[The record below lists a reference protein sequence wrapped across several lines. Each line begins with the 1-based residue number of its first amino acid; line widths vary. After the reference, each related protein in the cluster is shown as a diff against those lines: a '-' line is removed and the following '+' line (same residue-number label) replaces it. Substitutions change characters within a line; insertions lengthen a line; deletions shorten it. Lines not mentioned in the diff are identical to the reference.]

1 MIRATCLGHAALLI
15 ETDTT
20 RVLMDPI
27 LGAAVSGGG
36 NIIDPPRELNV
47 AALNELD
54 IVIISHHHSDHY
66 NLNDLGMIPDAVRQH
81 FVIPDDEVMEAA
93 LMRWGAHRVTR
104 LSHGQCIET
113 GDLRLTATRSEV
125 PFSEMGI
132 LFQQGD
138 LRLLNLV
145 DTVFHPHMRELA
157 ELCGGTLDMVLAP
170 FQAGGYMS
178 FLPLRE
184 GGFPSGLV
192 PAIEAWSAEYLE
204 ELAADITQLHPRFA
218 AAFADGLAYED
229 AGINARHFPLPD
241 SLFIKRLATMGIA
254 GCSARPGLV
263 VEINEGSEP
272 KTCQAAETLVR
283 VFPERAARRRFD
295 PSVPL
300 SDRPLSWHE
309 LPLGGREATPL
320 LDWLPILSE
329 RMAARLDHLRAQPNA
344 ESVRQTLAE
353 WHLELLD
360 PASPA
365 ILFCDWPEDGAPF
378 VRKVAAWPTS
388 RPYGIVCHG
397 ADLSLVALGEL
408 NLETITL
415 GGLFRYRSPKEDH
428 ELERLRGRAL
438 RPLDWLFGP

>member
-15 ETDTT
+15 ETGTT

-36 NIIDPPRELNV
+36 NIIDPPRLLNV

-54 IVIISHHHSDHY
+54 LVVISHHHSDHY
-66 NLNDLGMIPDAVRQH
+66 NLDDLAMIPDAVRHH
-81 FVIPDDEVMEAA
+81 FVIPDDEAMEAA
-93 LMRWGAHRVTR
+93 LTRWGAHLVTR
-104 LSHGQCIET
+104 LTHGQSIET
-113 GDLRLTATRSEV
+113 GDLRLTSTPSEV
-125 PFSEMGI
+125 PFAEMGI

-157 ELCGGTLDMVLAP
+157 GLCGGTPDVVLAP

-184 GGFPSGLV
+184 GGFPPGLV
-192 PAIEAWSAEYLE
+192 PAIEVWGAEYLE
-204 ELAADITQLHPRFA
+204 ELAADITQLHPRLA
-218 AAFADGLAYED
+218 IAFADGLAYED

-241 SLFIKRLATMGIA
+241 SVFVERLATTRIA

-263 VEINEGSEP
+263 VEINGGSEP
-272 KTCQAAETLVR
+272 KTGQAAETLVH

-295 PSVPL
+295 PTVPL

-309 LPLGGREATPL
+309 LDLGGRGAPPPV
-320 LDWLPILSE
+320 DWLPILSE
-329 RMAARLDHLRAQPNA
+329 RMVARIERLHAQPNA
-344 ESVRQTLAE
+344 ESVRQTLAG

-365 ILFCDWPEDGAPF
+365 ILFCDWPEGGAPTLHNTTA
-378 VRKVAAWPTS
+378 RPAN

-397 ADLSLVALGEL
+397 ADLARVALGEL

-415 GGLFRYRSPKEDH
+415 GGLFRYRSPQDDS
-428 ELERLRGRAL
+428 ELERLRGRVM
-438 RPLDWLFGP
+438 RPLDWLFGA

>member
-15 ETDTT
+15 ETEYS

-47 AALNELD
+47 AALDELD
-54 IVIISHHHSDHY
+54 LVIISHHHSDHY
-66 NLNDLGMIPDAVRQH
+66 NIDDLAMIPDAVRHH
-81 FVIPDDEVMEAA
+81 FIIPNDETMEAA
-93 LMRWGAHRVTR
+93 LVRWGAHRVTR
-104 LSHGQCIET
+104 LISGQTIKA
-113 GDLRLTATRSEV
+113 GDLRLTATPSEV

-132 LFQQGD
+132 LFQQGN

-145 DTVFHPHMRELA
+145 DTVFHQHLHYLA
-157 ELCGGTLDMVLAP
+157 ELCGGSLDAVLAP

-184 GGFPSGLV
+184 GGFPPGLV
-192 PAIEAWSAEYLE
+192 PAIKSWGAEYLE
-204 ELAADITQLHPRFA
+204 ELVSDVAQLHPRLA
-218 AAFADGLAYED
+218 IAFADGLAYED

-241 SLFIKRLATMGIA
+241 SVFVERLATKGIA
-254 GCSARPGLV
+254 GCSAHPGLV

-272 KTCQAAETLVR
+272 KTSQAAKTLVR
-283 VFPERAARRRFD
+283 VFPERAAQRQFD
-295 PSVPL
+295 PTVQL

-309 LPLGGREATPL
+309 LHLGGRESPSPEN
-320 LDWLPILSE
+320 WLPILCERMSE
-329 RMAARLDHLRAQPNA
+329 RLESLHAQPNA
-344 ESVRQTLAE
+344 ESMRLTLEA

-360 PASPA
+360 PASPS
-365 ILFCDWPEDGAPF
+365 IIFCDWPKLGLPSVHVGKLRPA
-378 VRKVAAWPTS
+378 S

-397 ADLSLVALGEL
+397 ADLARVALGEL

-415 GGLFRYRSPKEDH
+415 GGLFRYRSPKDDR
-428 ELERLRGRAL
+428 ELEGLRGRTL
-438 RPLDWLFGP
+438 RPLDWLFGS